1 MSSCSDSESNLQP
14 AVFREWSAACFC
26 KGKNPHIF
34 LSRAL
39 KAKDDTINVKHFP
52 SGVRVKPWTSH
63 LSVFSFLSRVH
74 HWTCPLRQGLHD
86 VAAVKGQLVVL
97 ECRLRG
103 TPPLQVM
110 WYREDEQVLDSDDFR
125 ILRKSECLSEG
136 CGFLTETRPHCPVTA
151 VTCFG
156 EGSLTM
162 QNSLCRRFRFLAC

>member
-34 LSRAL
+34 LSDAL
-39 KAKDDTINVKHFP
+39 KAKDDTINVQHFP
-52 SGVRVKPWTSH
+52 SGVWIKPWTSY

-74 HWTCPLRQGLHD
+74 HRTCPLRQGLHD

-136 CGFLTETRPHCPVTA
+136 RRFLNLEATLQTWPHCPVTA
-151 VTCFG
+151 VTCSANPCKPSMF
-156 EGSLTM
+156 
-162 QNSLCRRFRFLAC
+162 C